1 MTAASPIVYVSTLCI
16 RQLRARYYYG
26 RSPEYLL
33 RTEREQLIRSAGPQL
48 AAVTPPL
55 PAPRRRAV
63 GMLTCLLARSA
74 PGGFAG
80 PRTWGCPTEWVG
92 CFALLGSVE
101 PGRLNGPV
109 LDLQGERVVLLV
121 EGAARLGGGLAPYR
135 PNADAKLAAKS
146 DELNAYGRTT
156 TFVPTRTRS

>member
-16 RQLRARYYYG
+16 RQLPARYYG
-26 RSPEYLL
+26 RSLEYLL
-33 RTEREQLIRSAGPQL
+33 RPEREQLLRSPGPQL

-55 PAPRRRAV
+55 PAPRRRTV

-80 PRTWGCPTEWVG
+80 PQTWRCPTEWVG
-92 CFALLGSVE
+92 CFAPLGSVE

-109 LDLQGERVVLLV
+109 LDLQGERVVLPA
-121 EGAARLGGGLAPYR
+121 E
-135 PNADAKLAAKS
+135 
-146 DELNAYGRTT
+146 
-156 TFVPTRTRS
+156 